1 MSKDRA
7 VISPKGLER
16 LQAGHLWIYRSDVL
30 ECQASAGSIVAVYN
44 KKGHC
49 VGRAFFSDRS
59 QISLRF
65 LSREDIPINREFF
78 EKKLLQASEL
88 RQRVVKNSEVYRLV
102 HAEADGLPSI
112 IVDRYGDFLSIQTL
126 TQGSDSVKSMLVDLL
141 ADLFH
146 PTGIVERNDGKV
158 RELEGLDLINS
169 SLYGEVPAE
178 VLSMENGFNFRYQL
192 TGGQKTGAF
201 LDQRENR
208 ARASEFAFG
217 RALDCF
223 CYEGGFAVQIARNCE
238 EVEALDISE
247 DAVRKAEA
255 NAELNQVHNVHF
267 EVENAFDRLRL
278 LDNLKKRYDIIIL
291 DPPAFA
297 KNRSHLDAALRG
309 YKEINLRA
317 FRLLN
322 PGGYLITST
331 CSQLINEDSFLNV
344 LSEAS
349 TDAKRA
355 VQVIE
360 KRTQSRD
367 HPILLTMPETYY
379 LKCMIVRVIH

>member
-1 MSKDRA
+1 MSIDR
-7 VISPKGLER
+7 VIISPKGVER
-16 LQAGHLWIYRSDVL
+16 LRAGHLWVYRSDVL
-30 ECQASAGSIVAVYN
+30 ECEASAGAIVTVYD
-44 KKGHC
+44 KKAHC

-59 QISLRF
+59 QITLRF
-65 LSREDIPINREFF
+65 LTREDIPINREFL
-78 EKKLLQASEL
+78 EKRLIQASEL
-88 RQRVVKNSEVYRLV
+88 RRRVVKNSSVYRLV
-102 HAEADGLPSI
+102 HAEADGLPSV

-126 TQGSDSVKSMLVDLL
+126 TQGSDSMKSMLVELL
-141 ADLFH
+141 VDLFR
-146 PTGIVERNDGKV
+146 PTGIIERNDSKV

-169 SLYGEVPAE
+169 VVYGEVPTETLA
-178 VLSMENGFNFRYQL
+178 LENGFSFRYYL

-208 ARASEFAFG
+208 ARASEIAFG

-223 CYEGGFAVQIARNCE
+223 CYEGGFAVHIARNCE

-247 DAVRKAEA
+247 DAVRKAQA
-255 NAELNQVHNVHF
+255 NAGLNRVVNLHF

-278 LDNLKKRYDIIIL
+278 LDNLKKRYDTIIL

-297 KNRSHLDAALRG
+297 KNRSHLEAALRG

-322 PGGYLITST
+322 PGGFLMTST
-331 CSQLINEDSFLNV
+331 CSQLIDENMFLN
-344 LSEAS
+344 LLAEAA
-349 TDAKRA
+349 TDARRT

-360 KRTQSRD
+360 KRTQAQD
-367 HPILLTMPETYY
+367 HPILLTMPETFY
-379 LKCMIVRVIH
+379 LKCIIVRVIN

>member
-1 MSKDRA
+1 
-7 VISPKGLER
+7 
-16 LQAGHLWIYRSDVL
+16 
-30 ECQASAGSIVAVYN
+30 
-44 KKGHC
+44 
-49 VGRAFFSDRS
+49 
-59 QISLRF
+59 LRF
-65 LSREDIPINREFF
+65 LSREDIPISREFF
-78 EKKLLQASEL
+78 EKRLLQASEL

-278 LDNLKKRYDIIIL
+278 LDNLKRRYDTIIL

-331 CSQLINEDSFLNV
+331 CSQLINEDTFLNV

-349 TDAKRA
+349 TDAKRV

>member
-78 EKKLLQASEL
+78 EKRLLQASEL

-278 LDNLKKRYDIIIL
+278 LDNLKRRYDTIIL

-331 CSQLINEDSFLNV
+331 CSQLINEDTFLNV

-349 TDAKRA
+349 TDAKRV

>member
-78 EKKLLQASEL
+78 EKRLLQASEL

-158 RELEGLDLINS
+158 RQLEGLDLINS

-278 LDNLKKRYDIIIL
+278 LDNLKRRYDTIIL

-331 CSQLINEDSFLNV
+331 CSQLINEDTFLNV

-349 TDAKRA
+349 TDAKRV

>member
-30 ECQASAGSIVAVYN
+30 ECEASAGSIVAVYN

-49 VGRAFFSDRS
+49 VGRAFYSDRS

-65 LSREDIPINREFF
+65 LSREDIPINREFL

-88 RQRVVKNSEVYRLV
+88 RQRVVKNSDVYRLV

-112 IVDRYGDFLSIQTL
+112 IVDRYGDYLSIQTL
-126 TQGSDSVKSMLVDLL
+126 TQGSDSMKSRLVELL
-141 ADLFH
+141 VDLFH

-158 RELEGLDLINS
+158 RELEGLELIS
-169 SLYGEVPAE
+169 SVLYGEVPTEIVAQ
-178 VLSMENGFNFRYQL
+178 ENGFNFRYRL
-192 TGGQKTGAF
+192 TDGQKTGAF

-208 ARASEFAFG
+208 ARAGEFAFG

-223 CYEGGFAVQIARNCE
+223 CYEGGFALQMARNCE

-247 DAVRKAEA
+247 DSIRKAEA
-255 NAELNQVHNVHF
+255 NAELNGIHNVRF
-267 EVENAFDRLRL
+267 EVDNAFDRLRL
-278 LDNLKKRYDIIIL
+278 LDNLKRRYDTIIL

-297 KNRSHLDAALRG
+297 KNRNHLEAAMRG

-317 FRLLN
+317 LRLLN
-322 PGGYLITST
+322 PGGYLVTST
-331 CSQLINEDSFLNV
+331 CSQAVHEDTFLNMLV
-344 LSEAS
+344 EAS
-349 TDAKRA
+349 ANARRT
-355 VQVIE
+355 VQVVE
-360 KRTQSRD
+360 KKTQSRD
-367 HPILLTMPETYY
+367 HPILLAMPETYY
-379 LKCMIVRVIH
+379 LKCMIVRVIN

>member
-7 VISPKGLER
+7 VISLKGLER

-30 ECQASAGSIVAVYN
+30 ECEASAGSIVAVYN

-78 EKKLLQASEL
+78 EKRLLQASEL

-192 TGGQKTGAF
+192 AGGQKTGAF

-278 LDNLKKRYDIIIL
+278 LDNLKRRYDTIIL

-297 KNRSHLDAALRG
+297 KNRSHMDAALRG

-331 CSQLINEDSFLNV
+331 CSQLINEDTFLNV

-349 TDAKRA
+349 TDAKRV

>member
-30 ECQASAGSIVAVYN
+30 ECEASAGSIVTVYN

-65 LSREDIPINREFF
+65 LSREDIPIDREFF
-78 EKKLLQASEL
+78 EKRLLQASEL

-126 TQGSDSVKSMLVDLL
+126 TQGSDSIKSLLVDLL

-158 RELEGLDLINS
+158 RELEGLDLIS
-169 SLYGEVPAE
+169 SELYGEVPTE

-223 CYEGGFAVQIARNCE
+223 CYEGGFAVQIARNCH

-255 NAELNQVHNVHF
+255 NTELNQIHNVHF
-267 EVENAFDRLRL
+267 EVDNAFDRLRL
-278 LDNLKKRYDIIIL
+278 LDNLKRRYDTIIL

-297 KNRSHLDAALRG
+297 KNRSHLEAALRG

-331 CSQLINEDSFLNV
+331 CSQLINEDTFLNV

-349 TDAKRA
+349 TDARRT

-379 LKCMIVRVIH
+379 LKCMIVRVIQ

>member
-7 VISPKGLER
+7 VVSLRGVER
-16 LQAGHLWIYRSDVL
+16 LQAGHLWIYRSDVM
-30 ECQASAGSIVAVYN
+30 ECEASAGSIVTVYS

-49 VGRAFFSDRS
+49 IGRAFFSDRS

-65 LSREDIPINREFF
+65 LTREDIPIHREFF
-78 EKKLLQASEL
+78 EKRLLQASEL
-88 RQRVVKNSEVYRLV
+88 RQRVVTNSDVYRLV

-112 IVDRYGDFLSIQTL
+112 IVDRYADFLSIQTL
-126 TQGSDSVKSMLVDLL
+126 TQGSDSMKSMLVGLL
-141 ADLFH
+141 VDLFH
-146 PTGIVERNDGKV
+146 PKGIVERNDGKV
-158 RELEGLDLINS
+158 RELEGLDLIS
-169 SLYGEVPAE
+169 SALYGEVPTEIVAQ
-178 VLSMENGFNFRYQL
+178 ENGFNFRYQL

-223 CYEGGFAVQIARNCE
+223 CYEGGFAVQIARKCD
-238 EVEALDISE
+238 EVDAVDISG
-247 DAVRKAEA
+247 DAVRMAEA
-255 NAELNQVHNVHF
+255 NGELNAISNIRF
-267 EVENAFDRLRL
+267 EVENAFDHLRL
-278 LDNLKKRYDIIIL
+278 LDNLKRRYDTIIL

-297 KNRSHLDAALRG
+297 KNRSHLESALRG

-331 CSQLINEDSFLNV
+331 CSQIISEDIFLNM
-344 LSEAS
+344 LAEAA
-349 TDAKRA
+349 TNARRI
-355 VQVIE
+355 VQVVE
-360 KRTQSRD
+360 KKTQSRD

-379 LKCMIVRVIH
+379 LKCMIVRVIS

>member
-1 MSKDRA
+1 MSKERA
-7 VISPKGLER
+7 VISPRGVER
-16 LQAGHLWIYRSDVL
+16 LQAGHLWVYRSDVL
-30 ECQASAGSIVAVYN
+30 ESEASAGSIVSVLN
-44 KKGHC
+44 RKGHC
-49 VGRAFFSDRS
+49 VGKAFFSDRS

-65 LSREDIPINREFF
+65 LSREDIPTNHEFF
-78 EKKLLQASEL
+78 AKRLLQAFEL
-88 RQRVVKNSEVYRLV
+88 RKRVVHNSDVNRLV

-126 TQGSDSVKSMLVDLL
+126 TQGSDFIKSMLVELL
-141 ADLFH
+141 VDLFH
-146 PTGIVERNDGKV
+146 PKGIVERNDSKV
-158 RELEGLDLINS
+158 RGLEGLALIS
-169 SLYGEVPAE
+169 SVLYGEVPDQIIAQ
-178 VLSMENGFNFRYQL
+178 ENGCKFHYQL
-192 TGGQKTGAF
+192 IDGQKTGAF

-208 ARASEFAFG
+208 SRASEYAFG

-223 CYEGGFAVQIARNCE
+223 CYEGGFAIQIARKCE
-238 EVEALDISE
+238 SVEALDISE
-247 DAVRKAEA
+247 DAIRQAKA
-255 NAELNQVHNVHF
+255 NAELNGVQNVHF

-278 LDNLKKRYDIIIL
+278 LDNLKKKYDTIIL

-317 FRLLN
+317 LRLLN

-331 CSQLINEDSFLNV
+331 CSQIVHEDTFLNI

-349 TDAKRA
+349 TNARRT

-367 HPILLTMPETYY
+367 HPIMLTMPETYY
-379 LKCMIVRVIH
+379 LKCVIARLIN

>member
-1 MSKDRA
+1 M
-7 VISPKGLER
+7 LER

-30 ECQASAGSIVAVYN
+30 ECEASAGSIVTVCN

-65 LSREDIPINREFF
+65 LSREDIPIDREFF
-78 EKKLLQASEL
+78 EKRLLQASEL
-88 RQRVVKNSEVYRLV
+88 RQRVVKNSSVYRLV

-126 TQGSDSVKSMLVDLL
+126 TQGSDSVKSLLVDLL
-141 ADLFH
+141 VDLFH
-146 PTGIVERNDGKV
+146 PMGIVERNDGKV

-169 SLYGEVPAE
+169 GLYGEVPTE

-278 LDNLKKRYDIIIL
+278 LDNLKRRYDTIIL

-297 KNRSHLDAALRG
+297 KNRSHLEAALRG

-331 CSQLINEDSFLNV
+331 CSQLINEDTFLNI

-349 TDAKRA
+349 TDAKRT

-379 LKCMIVRVIH
+379 LKCMIVRVIQ

>member
-7 VISPKGLER
+7 VISPKGIER

-30 ECQASAGSIVAVYN
+30 ECEASAGSIVTVYN
-44 KKGHC
+44 KKRHC

-65 LSREDIPINREFF
+65 LSREDIPIDREFF
-78 EKKLLQASEL
+78 EKRLLQASEL

-126 TQGSDSVKSMLVDLL
+126 TQGSDSIKSLLVDLL

-158 RELEGLDLINS
+158 RELEGLDLIS
-169 SLYGEVPAE
+169 SVLYGEVPTE
-178 VLSMENGFNFRYQL
+178 VLSMENGFNFSYQL

-223 CYEGGFAVQIARNCE
+223 CYEGGFAVQIARNCQ
-238 EVEALDISE
+238 EVEALDISQA
-247 DAVRKAEA
+247 AVRKAEA
-255 NAELNQVHNVHF
+255 NTELNQVHNVHF
-267 EVENAFDRLRL
+267 EVDNAFDRLRL
-278 LDNLKKRYDIIIL
+278 LDNLKRRYDTIIL

-297 KNRSHLDAALRG
+297 KNRNHLEAALRG

-331 CSQLINEDSFLNV
+331 CSQLINEDTFLNV

-349 TDAKRA
+349 TDARRT
-355 VQVIE
+355 VQIIE

-379 LKCMIVRVIH
+379 LKCMIVRVIQ

>member
-16 LQAGHLWIYRSDVL
+16 LQAGHLWIYQSDVL
-30 ECQASAGSIVAVYN
+30 ECEASAGSIVAVYN

-65 LSREDIPINREFF
+65 LSREDIPINREFL
-78 EKKLLQASEL
+78 EKRLLQASEL
-88 RQRVVKNSEVYRLV
+88 RQRVVKNSDVYRLV

-112 IVDRYGDFLSIQTL
+112 IVDRYGDYLSIQTL
-126 TQGSDSVKSMLVDLL
+126 TQGSDSMKSRLVELL
-141 ADLFH
+141 VDLFH

-158 RELEGLDLINS
+158 RELEGLELIS
-169 SLYGEVPAE
+169 SVLYGEVPTEIVAQ
-178 VLSMENGFNFRYQL
+178 ENGFNFRYRL
-192 TGGQKTGAF
+192 TDGQKTGAF

-208 ARASEFAFG
+208 ARAGEFAFG

-223 CYEGGFAVQIARNCE
+223 CYEGGFALQIARNCE

-247 DAVRKAEA
+247 DSIRKAEA
-255 NAELNQVHNVHF
+255 NAELNGIHNVRF
-267 EVENAFDRLRL
+267 EVDNAFDRLRL
-278 LDNLKKRYDIIIL
+278 LDNLKRRYDTIIL

-297 KNRSHLDAALRG
+297 KNRNHLEAAMRG

-317 FRLLN
+317 LRLLN
-322 PGGYLITST
+322 PGGYLVTST
-331 CSQLINEDSFLNV
+331 CSQVVHEDTFLNMLV
-344 LSEAS
+344 EAS
-349 TDAKRA
+349 ANARRT
-355 VQVIE
+355 VQVVE
-360 KRTQSRD
+360 KKTQSRD
-367 HPILLTMPETYY
+367 HPILLAMPETYY
-379 LKCMIVRVIH
+379 LKCMIVRVIN

>member
-7 VISPKGLER
+7 VISLRGVDR

-30 ECQASAGSIVAVYN
+30 ECEASAGSIVTVCS

-65 LSREDIPINREFF
+65 LTREDIPINREFF
-78 EKKLLQASEL
+78 EKRLLQASEL
-88 RQRVVKNSEVYRLV
+88 RQRVVRNSDVYRLV

-126 TQGSDSVKSMLVDLL
+126 TQGSDSVKSMLVGLL
-141 ADLFH
+141 VDLFR

-158 RELEGLDLINS
+158 RELEGLDLIS
-169 SLYGEVPAE
+169 SALYGEVPSEIVAQ
-178 VLSMENGFNFRYQL
+178 ENGFNFRYKL

-217 RALDCF
+217 CALDCF

-238 EVEALDISE
+238 EVDAVDISE

-255 NAELNQVHNVHF
+255 NAELNAISNIRF

-278 LDNLKKRYDIIIL
+278 LDNLKRRYDTIIL

-297 KNRSHLDAALRG
+297 KNRSHLEAALRG

-331 CSQLINEDSFLNV
+331 CSQIISEDTFLNM
-344 LSEAS
+344 LAEAA
-349 TDAKRA
+349 TNARRI
-355 VQVIE
+355 VQVVE
-360 KRTQSRD
+360 KKTQSRD

-379 LKCMIVRVIH
+379 LKCMIVRVIN

>member
-1 MSKDRA
+1 MSNDRA

-16 LQAGHLWIYRSDVL
+16 LQAGHLWIYRSDVQ
-30 ECQASAGSIVAVYN
+30 ECEAPAGSIVTVYN
-44 KKGHC
+44 RKGHC

-65 LSREDIPINREFF
+65 LTREDIPIDREFF
-78 EKKLLQASEL
+78 EKRLLQACEL
-88 RQRVVKNSEVYRLV
+88 RQRVVKNSEVYRVV

-112 IVDRYGDFLSIQTL
+112 IVDRYGDFLCIQTL
-126 TQGSDSVKSMLVDLL
+126 TQGSDHLKSLLVDLL

-146 PTGIVERNDGKV
+146 PRGIVERNDVKV
-158 RELEGLDLINS
+158 RELEGLKLINS
-169 SLYGEVPAE
+169 GLYGETPSE
-178 VLSMENGFNFRYQL
+178 VLSMENGFSFRFQL

-208 ARASEFAFG
+208 ARANVFAFG

-223 CYEGGFAVQIARNCE
+223 CYEGGFAVQIARNCH

-247 DAVRKAEA
+247 DAVRKAES
-255 NAELNQVHNVHF
+255 NAKLNQVHNVHF

-278 LDNLKKRYDIIIL
+278 LDNLKRRYDTIIL

-297 KNRSHLDAALRG
+297 KNRSQLDAALRG

-331 CSQLINEDSFLNV
+331 CSQLIHEDTFLNI

-349 TDAKRA
+349 ADARRT

-360 KRTQSRD
+360 KRTQSVD

-379 LKCMIVRVIH
+379 LKCIIVRVIH

>member
-1 MSKDRA
+1 MGNDRA

-30 ECQASAGSIVAVYN
+30 ECEASAGSIVGVYN

-78 EKKLLQASEL
+78 EKRLLQASEL

-169 SLYGEVPAE
+169 GLYGEVPTE
-178 VLSMENGFNFRYQL
+178 VLAMENGFDFRYQL
-192 TGGQKTGAF
+192 RGGQKTGAF

-278 LDNLKKRYDIIIL
+278 LDNLKRRYDTIIL

-297 KNRSHLDAALRG
+297 KNRSHMDAALRG

-331 CSQLINEDSFLNV
+331 CSQLINEDTFLNV

-349 TDAKRA
+349 TDAKRV